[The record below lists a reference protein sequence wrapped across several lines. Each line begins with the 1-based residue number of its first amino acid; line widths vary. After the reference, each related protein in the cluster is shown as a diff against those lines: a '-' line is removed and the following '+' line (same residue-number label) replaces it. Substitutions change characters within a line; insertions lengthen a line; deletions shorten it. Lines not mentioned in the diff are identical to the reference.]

1 MQIPP
6 NTVVAAG
13 PIIIEDGKI
22 LLCREIKYDGI
33 ESPFFMLPG
42 GGVETSDED
51 FETTCKREA
60 KEELG
65 IEIEIIRPLR
75 PLFKKRPD
83 KDGYVILLHFL
94 AKKVGEIKPGKQI
107 VEWGWFDINNLP
119 PNATPS
125 IAEVIQSYLHETKI

>member
-33 ESPFFMLPG
+33 ESPFLMLPG
-42 GGVETSDED
+42 GGVEITDED
-51 FETTCKREA
+51 FEATCKREA

-65 IEIEIIRPLR
+65 IDLKIIRPLQ

-83 KDGYVILLHFL
+83 KDGFVILIHFL
-94 AKKVGEIKPGKQI
+94 AQRVGEIKPGKQI

-119 PNATPS
+119 ANVTPS
-125 IAEVIQSYLHETKI
+125 IAEVIQSYLHEPKV